1 VDVEPYDVA
10 RDALDESVDGY
21 DVYVGVDDVVRLAYD
36 EDVVPYDVRRRLVRS
51 VFVRADEEACVAV
64 SKGTFRLG
72 ELLRLARHAIGSDQE
87 AFAQRVGVSSRTV
100 SRWETASQALTAE
113 QRPTVVS
120 AVAAAPREIVDE
132 LAALLGVASPYA
144 RAAPVAPATRALPT
158 VAELRALFDAVVFAA
173 SEERDVLPRHL
184 RAFGVELLLAVDRAG
199 VSARDAAAL
208 VAGRERAPGRNAT
221 KGG

>member
-1 VDVEPYDVA
+1 
-10 RDALDESVDGY
+10 
-21 DVYVGVDDVVRLAYD
+21 
-36 EDVVPYDVRRRLVRS
+36 VRS
-51 VFVRADEEACVAV
+51 VVVQADEEACVAV

-87 AFAQRVGVSSRTV
+87 AFGQRVGVSSRTV
-100 SRWETASQALTAE
+100 SRWETAAQALTAE
-113 QRPTVVS
+113 QRPIVVR
-120 AVAAAPREIVDE
+120 AVAAAPRDIVDE
-132 LAALLGVASPYA
+132 LAALLGVPSPYA
-144 RAAPVAPATRALPT
+144 SAAPAAPATRALPT
-158 VAELRALFDAVVFAA
+158 VAELRAVFDAVVFAA

-208 VAGRERAPGRNAT
+208 VAAREGAPGRNAT